1 METTTT
7 EKQIEALSNA
17 VTRSNDLIEKMD
29 AVIDFIQ
36 QRRIAFIEQRAQL
49 NVLRDMLMP
58 RPATKEVALIIGTGA
73 AIGYFVEKVIEVAEA
88 KIDKDNAK
96 VEQELKE
103 QKEWFDNVH
112 GASSGH

>member
-17 VTRSNDLIEKMD
+17 VTRSNDLIGKMD

-36 QRRIAFIEQRAQL
+36 RRKMAFIDQRAQL
-49 NVLRDMLMP
+49 TVLKDMLMP
-58 RPATKEVALIIGTGA
+58 RPATKEVAVIIGTGA
-73 AIGYFVEKVIEVAEA
+73 AVGYFVEKVIEVAEA
-88 KIDKDNAK
+88 KIDKDTAK

-112 GASSGH
+112 SASSGH